1 MAKSGPNGA
10 VARSIREGTRS
21 RIVEAAVQTIKERGF
36 AATSAR
42 AIAATGGFNQA
53 LVFYHFGSM
62 NDLLIAALDHT
73 SALRMARYRAAIDSV
88 QSLPELLAVASE
100 AYREDL
106 EGGHIQVLAEMMAG
120 ASAMP
125 ELGPEIAA
133 RMRPWITFTEEAVQ
147 RVMAGSSLGPL
158 VPSADLAFA
167 IVSLYLGAAM
177 LTHLTD
183 EPASAESLF
192 RTGAKIGPLLELVTL
207 KADADVGGNSAGE
220 LGHEAGEVPVGP
232 VRRDPAIAHGED
244 GGERGVDAPA
254 GGRQG
259 TPVG

>member
-1 MAKSGPNGA
+1 
-10 VARSIREGTRS
+10 
-21 RIVEAAVQTIKERGF
+21 VEAAVQTIKERGF

-53 LVFYHFGSM
+53 LVFYHFGSV

-73 SALRMARYRAAIDSV
+73 SEVRMARYRAAFDSV
-88 QSLPELLAVASE
+88 DTLPELLSVASE

-106 EGGHIQVLAEMMAG
+106 AGGHIKVLAEMIAG

-133 RMRPWITFTEEAVQ
+133 RMQPWITFTEESVV

-158 VPSADLAFA
+158 VPSRDLAFA

-177 LTHLTD
+177 LSHLSD
-183 EPASAESLF
+183 DPAPAESLF
-192 RTGAKIGPLLELVTL
+192 RTGAKVSPLFELVTL
-207 KADADVGGNSAGE
+207 
-220 LGHEAGEVPVGP
+220 
-232 VRRDPAIAHGED
+232 R
-244 GGERGVDAPA
+244 
-254 GGRQG
+254 
-259 TPVG
+259 

>member
-1 MAKSGPNGA
+1 VAKSGPSGA

-53 LVFYHFGSM
+53 LVFYHFGSV

-73 SALRMARYRAAIDSV
+73 STVRMARYKAAIDSV
-88 QSLPELLAVASE
+88 DTLPELLAVASE
-100 AYREDL
+100 AYQEDL
-106 EGGHIQVLAEMMAG
+106 AGGHIKVLAEMIAG

-133 RMRPWITFTEEAVQ
+133 RMQPWITFTEEAVI
-147 RVMAGSSLGPL
+147 RVLAGSSVGPL
-158 VPSADLAFA
+158 VPSGDLAFA

-177 LTHLTD
+177 LTHLTGD
-183 EPASAESLF
+183 AAPSESLF
-192 RTGAKIGPLLELVTL
+192 RTGAKVGPLFELVTL
-207 KADADVGGNSAGE
+207 RNGDS
-220 LGHEAGEVPVGP
+220 
-232 VRRDPAIAHGED
+232 
-244 GGERGVDAPA
+244 
-254 GGRQG
+254 QS
-259 TPVG
+259 

>member
-1 MAKSGPNGA
+1 MAKSGPSGA
-10 VARSIREGTRS
+10 VARSIREGTRA

-53 LVFYHFGSM
+53 LVFYHFGSV

-73 SALRMARYRAAIDSV
+73 SELRMARYRAAIDSV
-88 QSLPELLAVASE
+88 NTLPELLAVAST

-106 EGGHIQVLAEMMAG
+106 EGGHIKVLAEMIAG

-133 RMRPWITFTEEAVQ
+133 RMRPWVTFTEEAVT

-158 VPSADLAFA
+158 VPSGDLAFA

-177 LTHLTD
+177 LSHLTD
-183 EPASAESLF
+183 DPAPAESLF
-192 RTGAKIGPLLELVTL
+192 RTGATVGPLLELVTL
-207 KADADVGGNSAGE
+207 RGSA
-220 LGHEAGEVPVGP
+220 PN
-232 VRRDPAIAHGED
+232 
-244 GGERGVDAPA
+244 
-254 GGRQG
+254 
-259 TPVG
+259 

>member
-10 VARSIREGTRS
+10 IARSIREGTRS

-53 LVFYHFGSM
+53 LVFYHFGSV

-73 SALRMARYRAAIDSV
+73 SELRMARYRAAIDSV
-88 QSLPELLAVASE
+88 ESLPELLAVASE

-106 EGGHIQVLAEMMAG
+106 AGGHIKVLAEMIAG

-133 RMRPWITFTEEAVQ
+133 RMQPWITFTEEAVI
-147 RVMAGSSLGPL
+147 RVMAGSSVGPL
-158 VPSADLAFA
+158 VPSGDLAFA
-167 IVSLYLGAAM
+167 IVSMYLG
-177 LTHLTD
+177 
-183 EPASAESLF
+183 
-192 RTGAKIGPLLELVTL
+192 RR
-207 KADADVGGNSAGE
+207 DADPPHPRPGA
-220 LGHEAGEVPVGP
+220 GP
-232 VRRDPAIAHGED
+232 VAVPD
-244 GGERGVDAPA
+244 
-254 GGRQG
+254 GRQG
-259 TPVG
+259 RLPPRTGDRPDVRRAPPGPPGRCRRR